1 MQPLNIKCFSYGVI
15 MSLFIGILLFLLSF
29 VFGEKGF
36 FLLLNGNLGIVADY
50 FFGIFTNAGD
60 GLMWIAVLCVVLF
73 VLKQK
78 KAWPLVLYVF
88 ILSTLFTQICKY
100 LILPDAPRPW
110 KAIAD
115 HSLIHHVSFIP
126 PFSISSF
133 PSGHTTTAFSIYLLL
148 CLLINKKWW
157 VYAGL
162 AYALLVG
169 YSRVYLAQHFPFD
182 VAAGI
187 IAGTISVLLAL
198 QIQLLFSPRPRP
210 VAALEQ

>member
-1 MQPLNIKCFSYGVI
+1 MQSFNIKYFKQGVI
-15 MSLFIGILLFLLSF
+15 AALFISTMLFLLSF
-29 VFGEKGF
+29 ILGEKSF

-60 GLMWIAVLCVVLF
+60 GLMWVVVLFIVLF

-88 ILSTLFTQICKY
+88 VLSTLLTQICKY
-100 LILPDAPRPW
+100 VISPDAPRPW
-110 KAIAD
+110 KAITD
-115 HSLIHHVSFIP
+115 HSLIHHVSFIK

-162 AYALLVG
+162 GYAVLVG
-169 YSRVYLAQHFPFD
+169 YSRIYVAQHFPFD

-187 IAGTISVLLAL
+187 IAGTISVLLSL
-198 QIQLLFSPRPRP
+198 QVQLLLSPKSQP
-210 VAALEQ
+210 VIAFEQ